1 MTSEIQVR
9 FLAGAKL
16 FSHPFL
22 VPFFQPPR
30 PLACKIPS
38 DDLFYWNDATLTFL
52 AAHAPFP
59 WYVRTNL
66 TDIWAY
72 GRVFET
78 TSGYR
83 GEFFTPND
91 ANVSLIHLGNNETE
105 ALKMM
110 QRLTEQHM
118 YIVSLKELQ

>member
-1 MTSEIQVR
+1 M
-9 FLAGAKL
+9 
-16 FSHPFL
+16 
-22 VPFFQPPR
+22 
-30 PLACKIPS
+30 
-38 DDLFYWNDATLTFL
+38 
-52 AAHAPFP
+52 
-59 WYVRTNL
+59 RTNL

-91 ANVSLIHLGNNETE
+91 ANVSLIHLGNETG

-118 YIVSLKELQ
+118 YILTLKELQ